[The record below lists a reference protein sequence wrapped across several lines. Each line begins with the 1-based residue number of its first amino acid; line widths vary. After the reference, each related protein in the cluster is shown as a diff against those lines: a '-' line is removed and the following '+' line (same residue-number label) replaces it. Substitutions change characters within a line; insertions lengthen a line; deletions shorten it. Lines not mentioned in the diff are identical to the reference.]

1 MGAGGPPDARN
12 NHLSLP
18 AARRA
23 SATRAHVRR
32 WPVRIGEFV
41 RNTLSPS
48 STGHTAVSLFASVEL
63 VPGDPILG
71 MTEAY
76 NADSRPGKVNLG
88 VGIYYDEQGRI
99 PLLDSVREIEQA
111 LAADAKPRGYLPID
125 GLPGYNLAT
134 QKLLFGAG
142 STALEAGRVVTAQT
156 IGGSGA
162 LRIGAD
168 FLKRALPQAK
178 IAISNPSWENHRVV
192 FGTAGFDV
200 SDYRY
205 YDPAT
210 HGLDFTGML
219 ADLGALE
226 PGTVVLL
233 HACCHNP
240 TGVDLTAAQWAQ
252 VVELV
257 KERGLLPF
265 IDIAYQ
271 GFDQGTDADATAI
284 RLFADSGIPAFVVAS
299 SYSKSFS
306 LYGERVGALSIV
318 SADRDEAKR
327 VQSHIKR
334 TIRSN
339 YSSPATHGGA
349 LVSGVLGSDELRA
362 RWEKELGG
370 MRERIHT
377 LRAGLVSKLAALGA
391 PEFGFIQ
398 QQAGMFSYSG
408 LSKAQV
414 DRLREEYAIYAIGTG
429 RICVAALN
437 SQNIDKVAEAVYAV
451 SRG

>member
-1 MGAGGPPDARN
+1 MGPGGPPDGRN

-41 RNTLSPS
+41 RDTLSPS
-48 STGHTAVSLFASVEL
+48 PTGHTAVSLFASVEL

-192 FGTAGFDV
+192 FGTAGFEV

-210 HGLDFTGML
+210 HGLDFAGML